1 MKTIYLVRH
10 GESEGNASLIYQLSD
25 SVLSSRG
32 KEQAGFISE
41 RVAKLPVEAIIA
53 SPMPRTKETALIIGE
68 RIGKPV
74 EYSELFVERRIPTD
88 LRGKRKDDPE
98 VAPVTAAIFKFDP
111 PDFRHSDE
119 ENFQDLKARAGAA
132 LSFLEKRPEDHILV
146 VGHGFFTR
154 FLMAR
159 VLFGEQLTGK
169 ECERIMG
176 TLRTSNTGLTVLPFK
191 EGATDGIE
199 GPENE
204 WQLIVWN
211 DHAHLG

>member
-10 GESEGNASLIYQLSD
+10 GESEGNALLTYQPEDSTLSI
-25 SVLSSRG
+25 RG
-32 KEQAGFISE
+32 KEQAAFVAE
-41 RVAKLPVEAIIA
+41 RAAKLSIDVVIA
-53 SPMPRTKETALIIGE
+53 SPTVRTKETALIIAE
-68 RIGKPV
+68 RIQKPV
-74 EYSELFVERRIPTD
+74 EYSELFVERRIPSE
-88 LRGKRKDDPE
+88 LRGKRKDDPGIL
-98 VAPVTAAIFKFDP
+98 PVTTAIFTFDP
-111 PDFRHSDE
+111 PNFRYSDE
-119 ENFQDLKARAGAA
+119 ENFQDLTSRAKAA
-132 LSFLEKRPEDHILV
+132 LSFLRDKTEENILV

-159 VLFGEQLTGK
+159 VLFGEELTGK
-169 ECERIMG
+169 ECARVLG
-176 TLRTSNTGLTVLPFK
+176 TLRTSNTGLTVMHYK